1 MDLLRRT
8 IPITT
13 PAPEMERHQSWRMR
27 DIFED
32 IFENQPLD
40 PMESARHNMRPNLRT
55 RFYKEASA
63 GDHKGEGGFAVLLD
77 GRPVRSPARKLVAA
91 PARELAQAIVAEWQ
105 AQDKFVD
112 PATMPLTRLA
122 NSIIDGVVTA
132 PEPVAAEIEKYLR
145 TDMLFY
151 RAPEPEGL
159 VALQRQHWDPVI
171 AWARDTFNVRFV
183 LAEGVVHVEQPAE
196 SVAKTRAAIFANV
209 GDIAD
214 DIVATWRLGALH
226 VATGL
231 TGSALLA
238 LALAAGRLSPDDA
251 WTAAHVDEDWNI
263 DFWGRDELALD
274 RRAFRRKEF
283 DAAALVLA
291 ALRA

>member
-1 MDLLRRT
+1 
-8 IPITT
+8 
-13 PAPEMERHQSWRMR
+13 MR

-40 PMESARHNMRPNLRT
+40 PMESARRNMRPNLRT
-55 RFYKEASA
+55 RFYKDASA
-63 GDHKGEGGFAVLLD
+63 GDQQGESGFAVLLD

-91 PARELAQAIVAEWQ
+91 PVWALAQAIAAEWQ
-105 AQDKFVD
+105 AQDKVVD
-112 PATMPLTRLA
+112 PAAMPLARLA

-132 PEPVAAEIEKYLR
+132 PESVAAEIEKYLG

-171 AWARDTFNVRFV
+171 AWARDAFGARFV
-183 LAEGVVHVEQPAE
+183 LAEGVIHIEQPAE
-196 SVAKTRAAIFANV
+196 SLAKARAVIFANV
-209 GDIAD
+209 GDVIGA
-214 DIVATWRLGALH
+214 WRLGALH

-251 WTAAHVDEDWNI
+251 WAAADVDEDWNMG
-263 DFWGRDELALD
+263 FWGGDEQAAD

>member
-1 MDLLRRT
+1 
-8 IPITT
+8 
-13 PAPEMERHQSWRMR
+13 MR

-40 PMESARHNMRPNLRT
+40 PMESARRNLRPNLRT

-63 GDHKGEGGFAVLLD
+63 GEHQSEGEGGFAVLLD
-77 GRPVRSPARKLVAA
+77 GKPVRSPARKLLAA
-91 PARELAQAIVAEWQ
+91 PHRELAQAIAVEWQ
-105 AQDKFVD
+105 AQDKVVD

-122 NSIIDGVVTA
+122 NSIIDGVVPTPA
-132 PEPVAAEIEKYLR
+132 PVAAEIEKYLG

-151 RAPEPEGL
+151 RAPEPAGL
-159 VALQRQHWDPVI
+159 IALQRRHWDPVI
-171 AWARDTFNVRFV
+171 AWARDAFGARFV
-183 LAEGVVHVEQPAE
+183 LIEGVVHVEQPAE
-196 SVAKTRAAIFANV
+196 SLAQTRAAIFASV
-209 GDIAD
+209 GDTASAGD
-214 DIVATWRLGALH
+214 TASGWRLGALH
-226 VATGL
+226 VATAL

-238 LALAAGRLSPDDA
+238 LALDAGHLSPDDA
-251 WTAAHVDEDWNI
+251 WTAAHVDEDWNAS
-263 DFWGRDELALD
+263 FWGRDDLELE